1 MNGMT
6 GYSFKEFYE
15 NNVYISTEI
24 KTVNHRFLEINIYLP
39 YYLNSMEIPIKSL
52 IQKKFRRGKVD
63 INISL
68 KIKDNVGSVDV
79 NLQLAGQYIE
89 SLKKIVDSFNLKDDV
104 KLFHLTRFDDIIV
117 SEKKRDYS
125 SYWDLI
131 EKNINFNMEEI
142 ISMRIKEGNTTK
154 KDLVNICENINRNI
168 IEIEKNISLV
178 ESKIYENIK
187 KKVTELIGNTVNEAT
202 LTNEVAIIVSRSCV
216 NEELERLKMHL
227 AEFCK
232 IIDDQ
237 EDIGKKLDFICQEMH
252 REINTLGSKI
262 IVGELIGNVIS
273 IKNDIEKLREQIRN
287 IE

>member
-168 IEIEKNISLV
+168 IEIE
-178 ESKIYENIK
+178 SKIYENIK